1 MLIDHYL
8 PMVIIVGTSHSIQMG
23 LDGVNIAADEEF
35 KLFLKKLCKARKIRA
50 IAEEMNTETLAE

>member
-1 MLIDHYL
+1 
-8 PMVIIVGTSHSIQMG
+8 MVIIVGTSHSIQMG
-23 LDGVNIAADEEF
+23 LDGVNVAADEEF